1 VITTNRLHILLTG
14 RSQQAAQMLATVLK
28 EYSNTEVATRVISN
42 GHFDPLYGLTS
53 LPDVLILVLG
63 PNYQEELGALESR
76 PPALRPPTVVIG
88 PEGDPEVMRLAMRA
102 GARDFLT
109 QPVSPEEL
117 QQTLHRIAQEKSAD
131 LGEHRTI
138 AVLNAKGGSGATFI
152 ACNLAYILAAQK
164 KAKTALLDLDI
175 QFGAQALYLD
185 LQPVHDIVEA
195 LKAVDELDALALEGY
210 MAKHRSS
217 LHLLAA
223 PADRLVLYD
232 EVPPQSLDRLLALSS
247 QSYSRIVIDMPRLL
261 DGLSIM
267 ALERAYAVVVVMQQ
281 SLASIRDAKRLTA
294 IMQRELEIPKE
305 RIVAVINRFE
315 SKNPISADNIRQAL
329 GQISLAFI
337 PNDYGRVQA
346 AADQGIPLYESAPSA
361 PITRAFIQLANRL
374 AGELAVNRKEGLL
387 RRAMLLLSGKS
398 T

>member
-1 VITTNRLHILLTG
+1 
-14 RSQQAAQMLATVLK
+14 MLATVLK

-175 QFGAQALYLD
+175 QFGAQ
-185 LQPVHDIVEA
+185 VEA